1 MLEAYSCVRADCIKA
16 KQLIAHLLPQCAVC
30 AGAHGRTADSF
41 TSIHDAPLHHTG
53 GRGKGK
59 DAAELAAP
67 PDAVLQ
73 EIDQQELNR
82 MFVRRYTQSPI
93 TYKHSLK

>member
-1 MLEAYSCVRADCIKA
+1 LF
-16 KQLIAHLLPQCAVC
+16 
-30 AGAHGRTADSF
+30 AGANGRVADSF

-67 PDAVLQ
+67 PDAVLA

-82 MFVRRYTQSPI
+82 MFVRRYVTDNQL
-93 TYKHSLK
+93 SLSVALSELLSELSWCRSETSMLDTAGIST

>member
-1 MLEAYSCVRADCIKA
+1 MN
-16 KQLIAHLLPQCAVC
+16 
-30 AGAHGRTADSF
+30 GRTADSF

-67 PDAVLQ
+67 PDIVLQ

-82 MFVRRYTQSPI
+82 MFVRRCGLLQHHCSVIFTFISSIIIGPS
-93 TYKHSLK
+93 TMHGCL

>member
-1 MLEAYSCVRADCIKA
+1 M
-16 KQLIAHLLPQCAVC
+16 
-30 AGAHGRTADSF
+30 ADSF

-67 PDAVLQ
+67 PDAVLA

-82 MFVRRYTQSPI
+82 MFVRRYVTDNQL
-93 TYKHSLK
+93 SLSVALSELLSELSWCRSETSMLDTAGIST

>member
-1 MLEAYSCVRADCIKA
+1 V
-16 KQLIAHLLPQCAVC
+16 
-30 AGAHGRTADSF
+30 ADSF

-67 PDAVLQ
+67 PDAVLA

-82 MFVRRYTQSPI
+82 MFVRRYVTDNHLCPSVALSELLSELSWCRSGTSMNTAGI
-93 TYKHSLK
+93 SK

>member
-1 MLEAYSCVRADCIKA
+1 M
-16 KQLIAHLLPQCAVC
+16 
-30 AGAHGRTADSF
+30 ADSF

-67 PDAVLQ
+67 PDAVLA

-82 MFVRRYTQSPI
+82 MFVRRYVTENRLFPSAALS
-93 TYKHSLK
+93 KL

>member
-1 MLEAYSCVRADCIKA
+1 M
-16 KQLIAHLLPQCAVC
+16 
-30 AGAHGRTADSF
+30 ADSF

-67 PDAVLQ
+67 PDAVLA

-82 MFVRRYTQSPI
+82 MFVRRHVTDDQWCPCMALNKLSSMVTWCRSGASTLDI
-93 TYKHSLK
+93 C

>member
-1 MLEAYSCVRADCIKA
+1 M
-16 KQLIAHLLPQCAVC
+16 
-30 AGAHGRTADSF
+30 ADSF

-67 PDAVLQ
+67 PDAVLA

-82 MFVRRYTQSPI
+82 MFVRRYVTGNQLCSNVALSELLSVV
-93 TYKHSLK
+93 TWCRSGASTLDTARTT

>member
-1 MLEAYSCVRADCIKA
+1 MN
-16 KQLIAHLLPQCAVC
+16 
-30 AGAHGRTADSF
+30 GRTADSF

-82 MFVRRYTQSPI
+82 MFVRRYALLQDQCVCSNVI
-93 TYKHSLK
+93 GIASCYSFIAMWVS

>member
-1 MLEAYSCVRADCIKA
+1 M
-16 KQLIAHLLPQCAVC
+16 
-30 AGAHGRTADSF
+30 ADSF

-67 PDAVLQ
+67 PDAVLA

-82 MFVRRYTQSPI
+82 MFVRRHVTDDHLCPHVALNKLSSMATWCRRGTCILDTAEI
-93 TYKHSLK
+93 T